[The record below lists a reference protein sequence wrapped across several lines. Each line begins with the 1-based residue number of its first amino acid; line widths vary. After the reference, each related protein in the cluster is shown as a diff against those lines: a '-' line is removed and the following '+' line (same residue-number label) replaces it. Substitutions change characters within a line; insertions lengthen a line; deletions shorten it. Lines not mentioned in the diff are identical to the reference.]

1 MWKLIGFIAASLTM
15 FGFIPQIIKMHKTNS
30 VENISLLTLIQ
41 FSVGVFLWIIYGVYL
56 GDIVIIS
63 ANIVS
68 LAILIAA
75 IFVYFKIKY
84 NINKNI

>member
-1 MWKLIGFIAASLTM
+1 MWKIIGFTAACLTM

-30 VENISLLTLIQ
+30 VENISLLTLFQ
-41 FSVGVFLWIIYGVYL
+41 FSAGVFLWTIYGIHL

-68 LAILIAA
+68 LTTLIAA
-75 IFVYFKIKY
+75 IIFYFKIKY
-84 NINKNI
+84 RKT